1 MEKMYF
7 LNLKEEEVYLNLVM
21 NYSPETIYTLQRKLS
36 KKKEVLVNVQTL
48 QQLYTILQ
56 NLTKPYTTL
65 QDFNRLYSLSLN
77 FINIYK
83 TL

>member
-36 KKKEVLVNVQTL
+36 KKKEVLSP
-48 QQLYTILQ
+48 QQSNLYKNSKIIFVSTI
-56 NLTKPYTTL
+56 
-65 QDFNRLYSLSLN
+65 
-77 FINIYK
+77 
-83 TL
+83 